1 MPESCDQSG
10 PCPAEGIAKRTLRS
24 DTFRGRGECSAL
36 WLTLLSRMERGGE
49 FKLCPGDAMRG
60 LSAAEHRHW
69 GVFPDVFRS
78 GDKDSF
84 PLQQPLNLAA
94 LRAREL
100 AGAEVRAASQTSIAC
115 FERESALFARRF
127 ARGVEIDE
135 VGAEGA
141 AEGEGIRPCPGPCR
155 AL

>member
-1 MPESCDQSG
+1 MPS
-10 PCPAEGIAKRTLRS
+10 AEGIAKRTLQS
-24 DTFRGRGECSAL
+24 DTFQGRGECSAV

-78 GDKDSF
+78 SDEYAF
-84 PLQQPLNLAA
+84 PLHQTLNFAA
-94 LRAREL
+94 LRTREL
-100 AGAEVRAASQTSIAC
+100 AGAVVGAASQASVAC
-115 FERESALFARRF
+115 FERASALFACRF
-127 ARGVEIDE
+127 ARGVDIDK
-135 VGAEGA
+135 VGAERA
-141 AEGEGIRPCPGPCR
+141 AEGEGICPCPGPCR

>member
-1 MPESCDQSG
+1 MTHFG
-10 PCPAEGIAKRTLRS
+10 
-24 DTFRGRGECSAL
+24 GRGECSAV

-78 GDKDSF
+78 SDEYAF
-84 PLQQPLNLAA
+84 PLHQTLNFAA
-94 LRAREL
+94 LRTREL
-100 AGAEVRAASQTSIAC
+100 AGAVVGAASQASIA
-115 FERESALFARRF
+115 RLKLAPALLARRF
-127 ARGVEIDE
+127 ARRVEVDE

-141 AEGEGIRPCPGPCR
+141 AEGEGICPGSGPRR
-155 AL
+155 AF